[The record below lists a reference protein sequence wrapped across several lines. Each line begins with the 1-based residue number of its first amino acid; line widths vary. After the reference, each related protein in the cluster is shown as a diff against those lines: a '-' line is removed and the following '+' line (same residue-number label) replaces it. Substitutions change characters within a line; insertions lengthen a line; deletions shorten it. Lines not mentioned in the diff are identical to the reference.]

1 VGFAARAAGTLRPLE
16 LEDSIR
22 VGNLLKPKRLRKSG
36 SKVEATNNPV
46 FRVKIGIGLKFAV
59 VLSVLLLLM
68 SLISPPVFLFSLPVA
83 AWVGASIFFASK
95 HHVAI
100 VGDKLH
106 YNRGRKTRVL
116 QLSNLTVLSADLGM
130 PGGRRER
137 EGTGLLSIQNEAGD
151 SLVIPGVTN
160 CIALVA
166 SIKKVSGP
174 LIELAKPSSS
184 KGAGSSDVSANG
196 NSGSPTWISPATKSP
211 KAAQELFEIVLPGY
225 AGRATDFAG
234 LLLLVNSG
242 LLRPNV
248 NIKELSSGNVFLAK
262 QVPGLYSSKDFVTAL
277 VLSGF
282 LGGIGV
288 DRFYLG
294 YTGLGFAKLFTLG
307 GLGIWTIVDFIRIAM
322 RRVPDRNGA
331 PLS

>member
-1 VGFAARAAGTLRPLE
+1 MGATQDAA
-16 LEDSIR
+16 
-22 VGNLLKPKRLRKSG
+22 
-36 SKVEATNNPV
+36 
-46 FRVKIGIGLKFAV
+46 FRVKIGGGLKLAV
-59 VLSVLLLLM
+59 AVSVFFLLV
-68 SLISPPVFLFSLPVA
+68 SLISPPAFLFSIPVGI
-83 AWVGASIFFASK
+83 WVAVAVVQASK
-95 HHVAI
+95 HHVEI

-116 QLSNLTVLSADLGM
+116 HLSNLTVLSADLGM

-137 EGTGLLSIQNEAGD
+137 EGTGSLSIQNEAGD
-151 SLVIPGVTN
+151 SLLIPRVTN

-174 LIELAKPSSS
+174 LVEVDQGVSSEKLGGADAQADAK
-184 KGAGSSDVSANG
+184 
-196 NSGSPTWISPATKSP
+196 SGSPTWVSAVTKSP
-211 KAAQELFEIVLPGY
+211 GGPQELFEIVLPGY

-234 LLLLVNSG
+234 LLLMVNSG

-282 LGGIGV
+282 LGGLGV

-294 YTGLGFAKLFTLG
+294 YTGLGFAKLFTIG
-307 GLGIWTIVDFIRIAM
+307 ALGIWTIVDFIRIAM
-322 RRVPDRNGA
+322 RKIPDRNGA